1 MNCPKCNT
9 ENSIDSKFCIGC
21 GNKLEASITSAS
33 NQAFVEPVSASTVNA
48 ELNNANNS
56 AAVST
61 PQNIN
66 TPAEVQNNT
75 SQQVQNNVRAQNVVQ
90 TTSSSLNFFKY
101 IGQVLIKP
109 IKTFEGEET
118 KLSETKNSFILAG
131 IVAVVMMLIGL
142 ITNIINTD
150 FVETIDFTTYEP
162 KTTIDFS
169 YLENL
174 DWITLIFKNLLIYAA
189 IILGI
194 AGVYYL
200 GSLVV
205 KKSISF
211 TKTLATTATAALPY
225 VALGML
231 ISPILGKIW
240 GPLSV
245 VAAIGGAIYS
255 IIIFY
260 TLIKREISF
269 ENLDLDVYFHL
280 ACMTILGT
288 AGYYIVIK
296 FLTAA
301 IETDLNTYL
310 DMFS

>member
-1 MNCPKCNT
+1 MICPKCNT

-21 GNKLEASITSAS
+21 GNKLEAGTVPAS
-33 NQAFVEPVSASTVNA
+33 NPIPVEPVSIPTVNA

-61 PQNIN
+61 PQNIV
-66 TPAEVQNNT
+66 TPAGVQNNT
-75 SQQVQNNVRAQNVVQ
+75 SQLVQNNVPAQNVTQ

-101 IGQVLIKP
+101 IGQALIKP
-109 IKTFEGEET
+109 IKTFEAEET

-142 ITNIINTD
+142 ITNIINTV

-194 AGVYYL
+194 AAVYYI
-200 GSLVV
+200 GSLIV
-205 KKSISF
+205 KKAISF
-211 TKTLATTATAALPY
+211 TKTLSITATAVLPY
-225 VALGML
+225 VVLGML
-231 ISPILGKIW
+231 VSPILGKIW
-240 GPLSV
+240 EPLSIITMV
-245 VAAIGGAIYS
+245 GGAVYS
-255 IIIFY
+255 VIIFFS
-260 TLIKREISF
+260 LIKNEIVL
-269 ENLDLDVYFHL
+269 NNPDLEVYFHL

-288 AGYYIVIK
+288 AGYYIFMN
-296 FLTAA
+296 FLTSG
-301 IETDLNTYL
+301 ISSEVNDFLN
-310 DMFS
+310 MFS